1 MVVPD
6 SPPKT
11 VMFENTL
18 GMEKTMRK
26 SINEGI
32 LEDLDEE
39 ESQVKYS
46 SFFLKLK
53 FHCSKKH
60 HRFKGHP

>member
-39 ESQVKYS
+39 ESQVKY
-46 SFFLKLK
+46 
-53 FHCSKKH
+53 
-60 HRFKGHP
+60 